1 MKKIMFNDH
10 YGLTR
15 AVLNSRKTMTR
26 RVEKEL
32 ERIVTAYEKDYG
44 EPFEIIFQKWDEVT
58 SSLSI
63 FTPHGMVKYK
73 PHYYI
78 NEVVAVAQ
86 CYKDV
91 IDDLSER
98 YREWVLAYY
107 RGTKAWTNKLYVL
120 ADLMPSQVRIKD
132 VKIERLQDISI
143 EDVYKEGFTENVIKD
158 GWSSC
163 FYHWEAVLVYYD
175 KMGCTKTIQSIEP
188 RHAYAMLIERPGVGH
203 VGIWEENPFVVVYDF
218 CLHQI
223 GKFIFD

>member
-15 AVLNSRKTMTR
+15 AVLLGRKTMTR

-32 ERIVTAYEKDYG
+32 ERLVTAYEKDCG

-86 CYKDV
+86 CYKDI
-91 IDDLSER
+91 IDELPEI
-98 YREWVLAYY
+98 YREWVIGFYHN
-107 RGTKAWTNKLYVL
+107 TKAWTNKLYTL
-120 ADLMPSQVRIKD
+120 PELMPSQVRMTD
-132 VKIERLQDISI
+132 VKIERLQDITFQ
-143 EDVYKEGFTENVIKD
+143 DVYKEGFTKEVIND
-158 GWSSC
+158 GWGNYS
-163 FYHWEAVLVYYD
+163 YHWEAVLVYYD
-175 KMGCTKTIQSIEP
+175 KRGCTKTIQSIEP
-188 RHAYAMLIERPGVGH
+188 RDAYAMLINKPGVGR
-203 VGIWEENPFVVVYDF
+203 VGLWEENPFVVAYEF
-218 CLHQI
+218 CFKKR
-223 GKFIFD
+223 G